1 MLALDV
7 SKRSAVERSAKASR
21 SILHLER
28 EALRL
33 ARPEPVEGRARSGQ
47 ASAQRS
53 PRHFPQLESLNLSRR
68 RFWQFRKELNPPR
81 PLVFRQP
88 LAHELLELLR
98 QLRRAG
104 GAVAQHDERHRLG
117 WAALI
122 PLAPHAA

>member
-47 ASAQRS
+47 ASAERS
-53 PRHFPQLESLNLSRR
+53 LRHLPQLEPVNFSGRR
-68 RFWQFRKELNPPR
+68 LRQFRQELHPPR

-98 QLRRAG
+98 QVPPARWR
-104 GAVAQHDERHRLG
+104 
-117 WAALI
+117 
-122 PLAPHAA
+122 